1 MKVVTPEFNKKQ
13 TSAEQVKLLVSKY
26 IPELTSEHTF
36 DHGVFIGA
44 NGNTLMF
51 TSNMSAAEL
60 NWLLDETKQ
69 YLLTGE

>member
-1 MKVVTPEFNKKQ
+1 MKIVTPEFNKKQ

-44 NGNTLMF
+44 NADVVRF
-51 TSNMSAAEL
+51 TSNMSVAEL
-60 NWLLDETKQ
+60 NLLLDETKQ